1 MNQTHREEALR
12 LANALDADADLCAA
26 ENGNPD
32 SYGIEWEAAKFLRRL
47 AAEPEQ
53 DLVNHDAPI
62 FGLETKFDPALTIQ
76 EGVKRMATAMGWRP
90 PASDD
95 PPAEQWKKPEPE
107 PVAWTTLEEL
117 QNIRRDFTGSI
128 WGRPKIHEL
137 GEVALYL
144 SPPLRELSDE
154 AHPSLWL
161 IHFADQDV
169 KPEMFDEENAAIERF
184 KQLLGSW
191 SCRLYATADRAIL
204 AAAREGEA

>member
-1 MNQTHREEALR
+1 MAKGMIESDRKEALS
-12 LANALDADADLCAA
+12 LVKDAL
-26 ENGNPD
+26 ENFLDSTRYESPEDEVGTRTCCGAVSYKPHTPD
-32 SYGIEWEAAKFLRRL
+32 CTAVKAAKAFERL

-144 SPPLRELSDE
+144 SPPLRELSEEEIE
-154 AHPSLWL
+154 AIKLHCACNHAPDADWTQD
-161 IHFADQDV
+161 FA
-169 KPEMFDEENAAIERF
+169 
-184 KQLLGSW
+184 
-191 SCRLYATADRAIL
+191 RAIL
-204 AAAREGEA
+204 EAARRQP